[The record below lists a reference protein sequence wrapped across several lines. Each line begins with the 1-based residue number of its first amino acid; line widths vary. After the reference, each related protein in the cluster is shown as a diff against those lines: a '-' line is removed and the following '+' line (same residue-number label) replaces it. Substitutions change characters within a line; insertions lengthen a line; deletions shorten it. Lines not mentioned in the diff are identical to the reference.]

1 MPPLRDTPT
10 STLQFYQQR
19 EENVL
24 LAPELITSSPTS
36 RTPANIRTNTTG
48 TSPTRPFDNT
58 TNPFDQTP
66 NPFRQVNQR
75 DEIFAESLS
84 NTEAM
89 ATTPGFHMS
98 DNLDNLNVNQG
109 EASQSTNE
117 RTSNIG
123 RAMGSDESL

>member
-1 MPPLRDTPT
+1 M
-10 STLQFYQQR
+10 
-19 EENVL
+19 
-24 LAPELITSSPTS
+24 APELITSSPTS

-48 TSPTRPFDNT
+48 TSPTRPFEHT